1 MHGEELG
8 STEPG
13 QRSSWLRSGGRS
25 VGRSFGRL
33 VLRMRSVRVLLVD
46 MCMAQAGTGRD
57 RTPTEEEQQ
66 QICAKRAT
74 RHVEFKDDPNQFN
87 VDVERE

>member
-8 STEPG
+8 STA
-13 QRSSWLRSGGRS
+13 RTTFVLASFGRS

-33 VLRMRSVRVLLVD
+33 ALRMRSVRVLLVD